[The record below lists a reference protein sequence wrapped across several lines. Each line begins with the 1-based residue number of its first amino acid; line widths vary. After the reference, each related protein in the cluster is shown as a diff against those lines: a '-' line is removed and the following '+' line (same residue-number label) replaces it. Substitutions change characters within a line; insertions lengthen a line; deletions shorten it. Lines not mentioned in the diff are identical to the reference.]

1 MKTIKFF
8 GMMLMAMILA
18 FGVTACGS
26 DDDEGGSYVGT
37 WVTYADGD
45 INSGRAEIGILT
57 LTSNTWM
64 MINYEVNGDNV
75 YKHVNSGNMKVSG
88 NRIEVYGVDD
98 FNDATW
104 SVSNN
109 VLTFSYVNERGK
121 SKTEKYTRITSEQQ
135 RLINELDKLA
145 QSYK

>member
-1 MKTIKFF
+1 
-8 GMMLMAMILA
+8 MLYYSCL
-18 FGVTACGS
+18 C
-26 DDDEGGSYVGT
+26 
-37 WVTYADGD
+37 
-45 INSGRAEIGILT
+45 
-57 LTSNTWM
+57 
-64 MINYEVNGDNV
+64 
-75 YKHVNSGNMKVSG
+75 G

-121 SKTEKYTRITSEQQ
+121 SKTERYTRITSEQQ

-145 QSYK
+145 QSYKQ